1 MVKHSINVKYMVSV
15 DSISVKYMVSVEI
28 HI

>member
-1 MVKHSINVKYMVSV
+1 MVKHSISVKYMVSV